1 MVLKQKSRAKTS
13 PAFLFLILLCN
24 LISKPVSFQTDL
36 SAQIE
41 SRTFTGNTPKNT
53 ERFQSKKLTSHL
65 SKLIINI
72 CYKGVISHVGKKLL
86 KKDSF
91 HSLVLFHFDLSFFLL
106 GLQTV
111 RTEKNSSSDYPLYQV
126 LYLDDIL
133 ESGPATYT
141 WDDPNTLHPDFFLYF
156 FSKKTQLHRLSTDSE
171 PIVLPANI
179 VEEYDQ
185 LFFTVTSEHMR
196 QSNFYLPEVHSYQI
210 PIISSSPSGIEV
222 DEMSI
227 EQDILTIRY
236 TFYYPANHAAFRTG
250 SVRIMLP
257 DRTSSRTHRCLSCQ
271 VTELE

>member
-1 MVLKQKSRAKTS
+1 MLAKN
-13 PAFLFLILLCN
+13 F
-24 LISKPVSFQTDL
+24 
-36 SAQIE
+36 
-41 SRTFTGNTPKNT
+41 
-53 ERFQSKKLTSHL
+53 SKKIRFIL
-65 SKLIINI
+65 
-72 CYKGVISHVGKKLL
+72 
-86 KKDSF
+86 
-91 HSLVLFHFDLSFFLL
+91 LSFFILICL
-106 GLQTV
+106 FSCWGCKPSEQ
-111 RTEKNSSSDYPLYQV
+111 KKISSSDYPLYQV

-156 FSKKTQLHRLSTDSE
+156 FSKKTQLHQLSTDAE
-171 PIVLPANI
+171 PIILPADI
-179 VEEYDQ
+179 VEKYDQ

-196 QSNFYLPEVHSYQI
+196 QSNFYLPEIQSYQI

-257 DRTSSRTHRCLSCQ
+257 DRTSSRTHRYLSCQ
-271 VTELE
+271 VTDLE